1 MTQIVERTILF
12 ADLRG
17 STGMYE
23 VLGNAQASAV
33 VTVMHWLRV
42 HDRRLL
48 PLAGFFLMMAAAESL
63 EPWHYWRSALQV
75 LGAACGLALLPM
87 LDRRQG
93 ARAAP
98 PPS

>member
-1 MTQIVERTILF
+1 MTQLVAGIFV
-12 ADLRG
+12 
-17 STGMYE
+17 
-23 VLGNAQASAV
+23 ASAV

-42 HDRRLL
+42 HDRRLI

-87 LDRRQG
+87 LDRRQSREPEH
-93 ARAAP
+93 ALSPR
-98 PPS
+98 S